1 MSTLLSTQTLPMAE
15 LRFGGGVECR
25 AVGDAGITSVVYT
38 TVDGE
43 TTGVVS
49 GWVVVATTGVV

>member
-1 MSTLLSTQTLPMAE
+1 MAE